1 MAALALLAQKVY
13 RVSPEQWEPRE
24 SLEAREKEECRDPGA
39 CLDQQEMLAE
49 EDQGVSGDKL
59 DPQVQLANQELLGEE
74 ECLVQTALRVRKE
87 QVEIEECQVHLD
99 QRAILETSEG
109 LDHLDFKDCGE
120 LLGDRD
126 QEAEQVLKENQEKMD
141 KMVKLESQG
150 FKEYQVDQGPWEHQE
165 TRVQWVIKEMRV
177 LLELTVHLEPEE
189 ILARMEVLE
198 FRVLLGQLARQER
211 EGELDLLDPEASKEC
226 LAHQEKMENLVK
238 MGLLVYKVLRE

>member
-1 MAALALLAQKVY
+1 MYFKLLLY
-13 RVSPEQWEPRE
+13 SRVSPEQWEPRE

-109 LDHLDFKDCGE
+109 LDHLDCKVRFSSSSIC
-120 LLGDRD
+120 LRLSPF
-126 QEAEQVLKENQEKMD
+126 A
-141 KMVKLESQG
+141 
-150 FKEYQVDQGPWEHQE
+150 
-165 TRVQWVIKEMRV
+165 V
-177 LLELTVHLEPEE
+177 LLSSS
-189 ILARMEVLE
+189 I
-198 FRVLLGQLARQER
+198 RQCER
-211 EGELDLLDPEASKEC
+211 SWGNKIGWLSSTGRSC
-226 LAHQEKMENLVK
+226 S
-238 MGLLVYKVLRE
+238 